1 MKQKIILL
9 LKSSFSIKNII
20 GLILGAIG
28 GFLYYTYYGCSSGT
42 CPLTS
47 NPWIT
52 TIWGATMGY
61 LLFGIFDKKEKPIT
75 EEENEK

>member
-9 LKSSFSIKNII
+9 LKSSFSAKNII

-28 GFLYYTYYGCSSGT
+28 GFLYYTYYGCESGT

-61 LLFGIFDKKEKPIT
+61 LLFGMFDKKEKPIT

>member
-9 LKSSFSIKNII
+9 LKSSFSTKNII

-28 GFLYYTYYGCSSGT
+28 GFLYYTYYGCASGT
-42 CPLTS
+42 CPLSS

-61 LLFGIFDKKEKPIT
+61 LLFGMFDKKEKPIT